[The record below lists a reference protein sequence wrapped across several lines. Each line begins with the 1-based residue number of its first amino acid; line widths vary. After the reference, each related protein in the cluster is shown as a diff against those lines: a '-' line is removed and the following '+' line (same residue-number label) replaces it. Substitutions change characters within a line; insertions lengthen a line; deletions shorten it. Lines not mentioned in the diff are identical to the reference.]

1 MKMTSILRAA
11 KLFSIVLSSLFL
23 SACITQ
29 VVTIPAKTATQAA
42 SQSAQTAGQTAGQA
56 AQIATGGDDEAK
68 KAQRNNP

>member
-1 MKMTSILRAA
+1 M
-11 KLFSIVLSSLFL
+11 
-23 SACITQ
+23 
-29 VVTIPAKTATQAA
+29 VTIPAKTATQAA